1 MNDKWD
7 SIYLPSSLTTGNS
20 QRECRERAAEVKA
33 EQDAKRGLAIEEQS
47 STRHSAGDRIR
58 LWETLHGVRMPR
70 QKRHAILA
78 VIAADT
84 RLTLEQ
90 VTDEQ
95 QQRYQAAAPAK
106 V

>member
-1 MNDKWD
+1 MNAKWD

-47 STRHSAGDRIR
+47 SARHPAADRIR
-58 LWETLHGVRMPR
+58 LWEQLHGVRMPR
-70 QKRHAILA
+70 QKSHAILA

-84 RLTLEQ
+84 RLTLDQ
-90 VTDEQ
+90 VTEEQ
-95 QQRYQAAAPAK
+95 QHRLRATEK
-106 V
+106 I

>member
-1 MNDKWD
+1 VNAKWD

-47 STRHSAGDRIR
+47 SARHSAGDRIR
-58 LWETLHGVRMPR
+58 LWEALHGVRMPR

-84 RLTLEQ
+84 RLTIEQ

-95 QQRYQAAAPAK
+95 QHRYQAVEPAK